1 MNNGLCRLGYNA
13 LKSRSSGILTRNF
26 TSTSLVL
33 AGHSKWQNIRHDKAK
48 NDAKKA
54 REAYSLASR
63 IVSSVKSG
71 GVEGNAQLVTLVEK
85 AKKLNV
91 TKKIIDNAIKRGNGE
106 TTGDE
111 KLVSPVTYEFM
122 GPGGVALIIE
132 AETDNKSRTIGLV
145 KHALSKFNASLS
157 PCSYMF
163 ERKGVVIFS
172 PANPEETLDDLLE
185 VAIDV
190 GAEDVEEFIDH
201 DNEYN
206 GQKLFQVITDP
217 SSVQDI
223 SNQLSQKGYQLKDT
237 NVNYMASSDNQVGY
251 PHEQEKAFQK
261 AIEMLDDVPEIT
273 DYYTNIKDDE

>member
-217 SSVQDI
+217 SSVQVI